1 MAALTLSDE
10 DFLTQSLFHTG
21 LRADGRRSA
30 EFRKLDI
37 RLGPGLGQAECSI
50 GKTRTRAVV
59 TGALTKPPPNRPRE
73 GRLSVN
79 VEAGPMAAPA
89 TLPSG
94 NPTGLVG
101 SSQTPEGVSLC
112 NQLERML
119 KGLNAVDVEALCVQ
133 SGALVWELRLDVHVL
148 CDCGNVGDSAAIAS
162 IVALRHY
169 RQAEVSVENGDI
181 IYSPHLDP
189 VPLSVHHMPIPVTF
203 AAIPSGLG
211 EDPMLLADPSN
222 LEEQFQGD
230 GGQLVVVMNQYGEL
244 CSVLKSGGASLL
256 LDRDLMPAVR
266 LTTARV
272 KAVIALV
279 DDKLAEDEHTR
290 FDVHKADIHHKY
302 AASGLSIENG
312 DAILPLQRDQRKR
325 RLAHLEVPQP
335 MQLDKSADE
344 QPSNPRKSDS
354 GGAED
359 PLPEP
364 TEPGAVSPAE
374 TMYSVKHVDNE
385 GPAAARASPPAPT
398 VSEPATVDNLDD
410 DDLDDLSAAVLVKP
424 KKKKRRPRK

>member
-10 DFLTQSLFHTG
+10 DFLTQSLFNTG
-21 LRADGRRSA
+21 IRVDGRSSA

-59 TGALTKPPPNRPRE
+59 TGELTKPPPNRPRE

-119 KGLNAVDVEALCVQ
+119 KGSNAVDVEALCVQ

-181 IYSPHLDP
+181 IYSPDLDP

-203 AAIPSGLG
+203 AAIPSDIG
-211 EDPMLLADPSN
+211 EDPVLLADPSN

-230 GGQLVVVMNQYGEL
+230 GGQLVVVGVVMNQYGEL

-266 LTTARV
+266 LTAARV
-272 KAVIALV
+272 KAVIALI
-279 DDKLAEDEHTR
+279 DAKLAEDEHTR

-312 DAILPLQRDQRKR
+312 ASILTYQRERPHQKR
-325 RLAHLEVPQP
+325 RLANLEVPQP
-335 MQLDKSADE
+335 MQLDESADE
-344 QPSNPRKSDS
+344 QPSNPGKSES

-410 DDLDDLSAAVLVKP
+410 DDLDDLSAA
-424 KKKKRRPRK
+424 